1 MNKSGRINQEL
12 VFVNVHRA
20 FHLND
25 LMNQFGISRSTAL
38 RDLDELRE
46 LGLGI
51 VACRG
56 RYGGYLVEAAVPLPP
71 IVFSEGEDLT
81 LFFALQLLRP
91 LTATPFGY
99 SYQHIKDKLIQGLP
113 DDRRK
118 AVRAAMG
125 AIRYQGAYRHADGS
139 NLAELFTSIMERRT
153 VTFTYGSGQTRLLNP
168 VRLTLDG
175 GFWYCVGSDPVSREW
190 RTFRCDRME
199 IADTRPRTG
208 VLPDLKDEQRACD
221 LDAAAQR
228 TIRFRV
234 LLTKKGED
242 YFIRNSYPNM
252 YLSHESCRTFLTGT
266 IKPDEYG
273 FLVTYLLGFGDQAT
287 IVGPRVLQERYRG
300 MLLHLLNR

>member
-1 MNKSGRINQEL
+1 MNKAERINQEL
-12 VFVNVHRA
+12 VFVNMHRA

-25 LMNQFGISRSTAL
+25 LMNQFGISRSTAV

-51 VACRG
+51 VAYRG

-81 LFFALQLLRP
+81 LFLGLQLLRP
-91 LTATPFGY
+91 LTTTPFGY
-99 SYQHIKDKLIQGLP
+99 SYQHIKDKLMQGLP

-118 AVRAAMG
+118 AVRAAMS
-125 AIRYQGAYRHADGS
+125 AIRYQGTYRHADGS
-139 NLAELFTSIMERRT
+139 NLAELFTSIMERQT
-153 VTFTYGSGQTRLLNP
+153 VAFTYGSKQTRLLNP
-168 VRLTLDG
+168 IRLTLDG
-175 GFWYCVGSDPVSREW
+175 GFWYCIGSDPDSREW

-208 VLPDLKDEQRACD
+208 TLPDLKDEQRACNRAE
-221 LDAAAQR
+221 AAGR

-234 LLTKKGED
+234 LLTKPGED

-252 YLSHESCRTFLTGT
+252 RLLHECGRTFLTGT
-266 IKPDEYG
+266 IRPDEYG

-287 IVGPRVLQERYRG
+287 IVEPKDLQERYNG
-300 MLLHLLNR
+300 MLIHLLDR